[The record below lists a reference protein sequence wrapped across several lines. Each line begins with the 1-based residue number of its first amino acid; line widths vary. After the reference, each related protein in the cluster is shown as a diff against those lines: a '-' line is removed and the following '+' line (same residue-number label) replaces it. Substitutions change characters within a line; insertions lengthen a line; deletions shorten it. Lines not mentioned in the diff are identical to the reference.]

1 MIPAAL
7 DDLRVLDVSQGIAGP
22 LCAKLLGDFGA
33 DVVKVEPAR
42 GECGRSMPPFSGGE
56 AHPEKSLFFLLTNLN
71 KRGVTLN
78 LDEPRG
84 ADIFKEL
91 ARRADIVVTPP
102 GYLASWGSITSL
114 ERNPASCDLHHPLR
128 QTSVP

>member
-33 DVVKVEPAR
+33 DVVKVEPTG

-56 AHPEKSLFFLLTNLN
+56 AHPEKS
-71 KRGVTLN
+71 R
-78 LDEPRG
+78 
-84 ADIFKEL
+84 
-91 ARRADIVVTPP
+91 
-102 GYLASWGSITSL
+102 S
-114 ERNPASCDLHHPLR
+114 SC
-128 QTSVP
+128 